1 MSKDISGKQHIKEC
15 NDLNLHKLLAFASLP
30 VSPALDINEKQ
41 DPFEASLVPLIT
53 QSYAPQSSQLKAPSS
68 ISATSNNQA
77 REHGN
82 RTSKSGTS
90 HEASSALKAS
100 ASTSYQDP
108 AGSSRSS
115 QMIASKDVYKMAP
128 TPVFMTPSTSV
139 YPQVALIP
147 ETDLLRSM
155 IVQDVKQV
163 TQKLFDKKSKKKR
176 GRRREKEEIIP
187 GDFGTLKINFTK
199 FVDVKHPP
207 FSLDDP
213 PAPKRTVYQRIAPY
227 PVITTDSNKAPEMPS
242 RKTKGTSTRSV
253 KRQDSIQTDAGGSQ
267 ESARDSTASSSSRF
281 KRNSTGTRRSR
292 QRDVRRSSDVPVSS
306 ISGLNGV
313 GNDATG
319 TLAPELASFETFPSD
334 RMPVSAAISSAPQIT
349 NLSNIYSTAT
359 VNCIST
365 IVGSSS
371 MEKRPEFTGT
381 GVIKQ
386 SDLSLAKDTNL
397 LDTNSNCIESSPSFL
412 LANNDASYSELLD
425 SSTAVDSSGPNLGSP
440 GVIGS
445 ELSSLLSELY
455 NDFPP
460 LTPASAEENM
470 EVAVTNESPRQTT
483 ATVSVLSQP
492 LTSHQSDK
500 SVAERSSSFAEEKDS
515 VSDTINP
522 VYSSPMKTSAPSS
535 FILDTITSMEQ
546 GFVSTATTSTHT
558 ISCTTEVIN
567 DSGWDNG
574 SQQPHVVNSSN
585 HNSEDTCHKDAQP
598 TNDNLSMMDVDTHQS
613 EGPKELLEI
622 VDISPEYAATEG
634 GGKII
639 LIGSWNNKNLR
650 YSCKFGEVCTP
661 GDLIQNGVLRC
672 FCPPHSPGKVRVC
685 VLVDD
690 VIISKSVEFEYV
702 DTEDLGDDGPE
713 GGHDWLKIKDED
725 LKSLLLERIEA
736 MIDIFDVGNTLPRFQ
751 EMVCNSI
758 DIEDTLVNVCES
770 LSKMQDH
777 LPGNID
783 YKSEKVMSLLHLS
796 AALGFTKLIQSL
808 CNWVETNANVIIQ
821 QEADPCKYDQFQLT
835 PLMWACAKG
844 KFDSVCVLIQW
855 DESSIN
861 LVDACG
867 CTPLS
872 LSRDQGHTILVRYLE
887 KSQLKGSNR

>member
-1 MSKDISGKQHIKEC
+1 MSKDISVKQQIKHC

-30 VSPALDINEKQ
+30 VSPALGINEKQ
-41 DPFEASLVPLIT
+41 DPFETSLVPLIT
-53 QSYAPQSSQLKAPSS
+53 QPNAPQLSHLKAPAS
-68 ISATSNNQA
+68 ISGTSNNQA
-77 REHGN
+77 TEHGN

-90 HEASSALKAS
+90 HEASSTLTAA
-100 ASTSYQDP
+100 ASTSYQDT
-108 AGSSRSS
+108 ACSSLKP

-128 TPVFMTPSTSV
+128 TPVFMTPSSSV

-227 PVITTDSNKAPEMPS
+227 PVITTDSSKTPEIPS
-242 RKTKGTSTRSV
+242 RKTKGTSTRSF
-253 KRQDSIQTDAGGSQ
+253 KRQDSIQTEPGGSQ
-267 ESARDSTASSSSRF
+267 ECARDSTASSSSRF

-292 QRDVRRSSDVPVSS
+292 QREARRSLEVPVSS
-306 ISGLNGV
+306 MLRINGV

-319 TLAPELASFETFPSD
+319 NLAHELASFENFPSD
-334 RMPVSAAISSAPQIT
+334 RMSVSATNSSTSQIT
-349 NLSNIYSTAT
+349 NISNADSTAT
-359 VNCIST
+359 VNCISS
-365 IVGSSS
+365 IVGGSS
-371 MEKRPEFTGT
+371 MEKRPEFTGIN
-381 GVIKQ
+381 VIKQ
-386 SDLSLAKDTNL
+386 SDLSLVKDTNL
-397 LDTNSNCIESSPSFL
+397 LDTNSNCIEASPGFL
-412 LANNDASYSELLD
+412 LSSNDTSYPELLE
-425 SSTAVDSSGPNLGSP
+425 STTAVDSSGPNLGSP

-460 LTPASAEENM
+460 LTPARSEENM
-470 EVAVTNESPRQTT
+470 EFVLTNDAPRQTT

-492 LTSHQSDK
+492 LASHQAGK
-500 SVAERSSSFAEEKDS
+500 SVAVGTGSFATENGI
-515 VSDTINP
+515 VNDTINP
-522 VYSSPMKTSAPSS
+522 VYSSPMKTSVPPSFTPQAIS
-535 FILDTITSMEQ
+535 SMEQ
-546 GFVSTATTSTHT
+546 DFLSTATASTHA
-558 ISCTTEVIN
+558 ICCTTEVVN
-567 DSGWDNG
+567 DSAWDNRNQE
-574 SQQPHVVNSSN
+574 SHVFISPN
-585 HNSEDTCHKDAQP
+585 HNSDDKCHKGFP
-598 TNDNLSMMDVDTHQS
+598 STSDNLLTMDIDIHQS

-639 LIGSWNNKNLR
+639 LIGSWNNNNLR
-650 YSCKFGEVCTP
+650 YSCKFGEICTP

-672 FCPPHSPGKVRVC
+672 FCPAHAPGKVSVC

-690 VIISKSVEFEYV
+690 VVISKSVEFEYV
-702 DTEDLGDDGPE
+702 DTEDLDEDVPE

-725 LKSLLLERIEA
+725 LRSLLLERIEA
-736 MIDIFDVGNTLPRFQ
+736 MIDIFDVSNTLPRFQ
-751 EMVCNSI
+751 GMICNSI

-770 LSKMQDH
+770 MSKMQDH
-777 LPGNID
+777 LPGNIE
-783 YKSEKVMSLLHLS
+783 YKSENVMSLLHLS

-808 CNWVETNANVIIQ
+808 CNWVETNANIIIQ

-855 DESSIN
+855 DEPSIN

-872 LSRDQGHTILVRYLE
+872 LSRDQGHKILVRYLE